1 MSSFTA
7 YFSNSTGC
15 HRMITSA
22 IKYRRVDILPQS
34 TMMRTAAA
42 SKSKG
47 DQSSKQQVFPF
58 GMYAKSITLTTGELV
73 NYTHTNV
80 CNKC

>member
-1 MSSFTA
+1 
-7 YFSNSTGC
+7 
-15 HRMITSA
+15 MITSA

-47 DQSSKQQVFPF
+47 DQSSQQQVFPF
-58 GMYAKSITLTTGELV
+58 EMYAKSITLTTGELV

-80 CNKC
+80 CNKY